1 MSNKSNWPFTG
12 LGNRG
17 HLKVIN
23 NTKLI
28 KGITLTLLKSIWK
41 HSEPSEFGQTS
52 NWALVRYFLGYTVW
66 WADANWTKTVTFKHI
81 ASKKRHYENNEFCLS
96 RSFFISHRSECWTEF
111 GWYIFLFYFS
121 GYGSQALSSNTLSS
135 DDSMSL
141 RSISVDGTPDT
152 ELIPRI
158 NEDFKAKVTMQQ
170 PLEASQKGHHRPTAA
185 SLASTA
191 GAGDLLSPPDI
202 RYHSYIT

>member
-1 MSNKSNWPFTG
+1 M
-12 LGNRG
+12 
-17 HLKVIN
+17 
-23 NTKLI
+23 
-28 KGITLTLLKSIWK
+28 
-41 HSEPSEFGQTS
+41 
-52 NWALVRYFLGYTVW
+52 
-66 WADANWTKTVTFKHI
+66 
-81 ASKKRHYENNEFCLS
+81 
-96 RSFFISHRSECWTEF
+96 
-111 GWYIFLFYFS
+111 FYFS

-202 RYHSYIT
+202 RYHSYTTLSLEIQRCQNVQICPKMAKNGQKWPKIVKKFQDDV